1 MEYFENILKKTGW
14 SSLITS
20 IIFAILGIVLIT
32 QPEATVKF
40 ISYIIGGTFILTGA
54 YKILSYIYNKG
65 KYDFYDYDMPFGI
78 IAIILGIVTIVYS
91 SQILAMFRIIIGL
104 WITYSAIIRINL
116 ALKLKN
122 INSNVWVHSL
132 AIALIMLV
140 CGIYILFNTAAI
152 IVTIGVAILA
162 YSILDIIES
171 IIFLN
176 NVNKI

>member
-1 MEYFENILKKTGW
+1 
-14 SSLITS
+14 
-20 IIFAILGIVLIT
+20 
-32 QPEATVKF
+32 
-40 ISYIIGGTFILTGA
+40 
-54 YKILSYIYNKG
+54 
-65 KYDFYDYDMPFGI
+65 MPFGI